1 MHNEMNLKEVLIRF
15 KPFYKRYWKQFA
27 IAIFGMIL
35 ASGGTAGSFY
45 ALEPI
50 LNYIFVEKN
59 EALLYTV
66 PFLLVLMYFFKN
78 LGTYLQSFYVSFIGT
93 DMLRVLRARVLKN
106 VLRLD
111 MDFFKR
117 YRSGGLVSRCTND
130 INALQ
135 SIVSNIIPDFF
146 RELLTA
152 IGLLA
157 VVLYQSPTLAFF
169 ALVILPLA
177 IFPLVWF
184 AKKLKKYA
192 RNIQETNSDLLSY
205 LGEIFSNIELIKAN
219 DNEKKESDKFAKH
232 NDTLCKLNL
241 KSARIDALTSPLM
254 DMMGSVGVA
263 VVIIVGGREVINGS
277 MSVGSFISFVSAL
290 FAIYTP
296 LKRLSSL
303 YGKLQG
309 AVAASERTFYLLDL
323 EPQIKGGSKELKNI
337 EKISFEN
344 VEFAYENPHKSV
356 LKGVNFD
363 FVKGQMLALVGTSGG
378 GKSSI
383 INLLMYFYEK
393 QKGKI
398 LLNQEDI
405 STFTIES
412 LHAKIGLVTQNI
424 YLFNDSFAANIA
436 YSEELEEE
444 KVIQALKL
452 ANAYEF
458 VKEMGGI
465 WAEVKEHGKNLSGGQ
480 KQRIAIARALYKNP
494 DVLIFDEAT
503 SALDNESE
511 KAIVKTIENLKQDR
525 LILVVAHRLSTI
537 ENADKIVVLDKGKVL
552 AIGKDEELLQTCSL
566 YQKFKSKE
574 KTKPSFS

>member
-1 MHNEMNLKEVLIRF
+1 MYKEMNLKEVLMRF
-15 KPFYKRYWKQFA
+15 KPFYKTYWKQFV
-27 IAIFGMIL
+27 IVVFGMLL

-59 EALLYTV
+59 ENLLYTV
-66 PFLLVLMYFFKN
+66 PFLLVVMYFFKN
-78 LGTYLQSFYVSFIGT
+78 LGVYLQSFYVSYIGT
-93 DMLRVLRARVLKN
+93 DMLKVLRARVLEN

-117 YRSGGLVSRCTND
+117 YRSGELVSRCTND

-135 SIVSNIIPDFF
+135 SIVANIIPDFF
-146 RELLTA
+146 RELLMA
-152 IGLLA
+152 IGLLT
-157 VVLYQSPTLAFF
+157 VVLYQSPALAFF

-177 IFPLVWF
+177 IFPLLWF

-205 LGEIFSNIELIKAN
+205 LSEIFSNIELIKAN
-219 DNEKKESDKFAKH
+219 DNERKESDKFAKY
-232 NDTLCKLNL
+232 NSAFCNLNL
-241 KSARIDALTSPLM
+241 KSARIDALISPLM
-254 DMMGSVGVA
+254 DMMGSLGVA
-263 VVIIVGGREVINGS
+263 VVIIVGGREVIEGT
-277 MSVGSFISFVSAL
+277 MTVGSFVSFVSAL

-303 YGKLQG
+303 YAKFQG

-323 EPQIKGGSKELKNI
+323 QAQIKGGEKVLKNI
-337 EKISFEN
+337 ETIAFKN
-344 VEFAYENPHKSV
+344 VEFAYENPYKSV
-356 LKGVNFD
+356 LKDVSFD
-363 FVKGQMLALVGTSGG
+363 FKKGEMLAIVGTSGG

-398 LLNQEDI
+398 LLGKEDI
-405 STFTIES
+405 SSFKISS
-412 LHAKIGLVTQNI
+412 LHSKIGLVTQNI
-424 YLFNDSFAANIA
+424 YLFNDSFAANVA
-436 YSEELEEE
+436 YSEELDEL
-444 KVIQALKL
+444 KVVKVLKL

-458 VKEMGGI
+458 VEEMGGI
-465 WAEVKEHGKNLSGGQ
+465 YTEVKEHGKNLSGGQ
-480 KQRIAIARALYKNP
+480 KQRIAIARALYKDP

-511 KAIVKTIENLKQDR
+511 KTIIKTIESLKQDR
-525 LILVVAHRLSTI
+525 LVLVVAHRLSTI
-537 ENADKIVVLDKGKVL
+537 ENADKIVVLDKGRVL
-552 AIGKDEELLQTCSL
+552 AIGSDRELLQSCFL
-566 YQKFKSKE
+566 YRNFKNKE
-574 KTKPSFS
+574 KQKSNFS

>member
-1 MHNEMNLKEVLIRF
+1 
-15 KPFYKRYWKQFA
+15 
-27 IAIFGMIL
+27 
-35 ASGGTAGSFY
+35 
-45 ALEPI
+45 
-50 LNYIFVEKN
+50 
-59 EALLYTV
+59 
-66 PFLLVLMYFFKN
+66 
-78 LGTYLQSFYVSFIGT
+78 
-93 DMLRVLRARVLKN
+93 
-106 VLRLD
+106 
-111 MDFFKR
+111 
-117 YRSGGLVSRCTND
+117 
-130 INALQ
+130 
-135 SIVSNIIPDFF
+135 
-146 RELLTA
+146 
-152 IGLLA
+152 
-157 VVLYQSPTLAFF
+157 
-169 ALVILPLA
+169 
-177 IFPLVWF
+177 
-184 AKKLKKYA
+184 
-192 RNIQETNSDLLSY
+192 
-205 LGEIFSNIELIKAN
+205 
-219 DNEKKESDKFAKH
+219 
-232 NDTLCKLNL
+232 CKLNL

-412 LHAKIGLVTQNI
+412 LHA
-424 YLFNDSFAANIA
+424 
-436 YSEELEEE
+436 
-444 KVIQALKL
+444 
-452 ANAYEF
+452 
-458 VKEMGGI
+458 
-465 WAEVKEHGKNLSGGQ
+465 
-480 KQRIAIARALYKNP
+480 
-494 DVLIFDEAT
+494 
-503 SALDNESE
+503 
-511 KAIVKTIENLKQDR
+511 
-525 LILVVAHRLSTI
+525 
-537 ENADKIVVLDKGKVL
+537 
-552 AIGKDEELLQTCSL
+552 
-566 YQKFKSKE
+566 
-574 KTKPSFS
+574 

>member
-1 MHNEMNLKEVLIRF
+1 
-15 KPFYKRYWKQFA
+15 
-27 IAIFGMIL
+27 
-35 ASGGTAGSFY
+35 
-45 ALEPI
+45 
-50 LNYIFVEKN
+50 
-59 EALLYTV
+59 
-66 PFLLVLMYFFKN
+66 
-78 LGTYLQSFYVSFIGT
+78 
-93 DMLRVLRARVLKN
+93 
-106 VLRLD
+106 
-111 MDFFKR
+111 
-117 YRSGGLVSRCTND
+117 
-130 INALQ
+130 
-135 SIVSNIIPDFF
+135 
-146 RELLTA
+146 
-152 IGLLA
+152 
-157 VVLYQSPTLAFF
+157 
-169 ALVILPLA
+169 
-177 IFPLVWF
+177 
-184 AKKLKKYA
+184 LKKYA

-465 WAEVKEHGKNLSGGQ
+465 WAEVKEYGKNLSGGQ